1 MKTLRNFAFI
11 FSLTFSFF
19 AVNAFDASAQVQ
31 TSTPQ
36 IAKNTGDTK
45 LNQENKVTDSQ
56 SDSVN
61 DSAKEENQLSFA
73 VSNGNNAPKL
83 TRAGVQNSQTLPL
96 TLNEAIRK
104 ALENNNDI
112 EVSKNDVKIA
122 ESTLRSLLGIYD
134 GVFTFAPNLNR
145 SSTNGQ
151 SATTDFR
158 VNSDFTQKIKP
169 GGGSYSV
176 FLNNSRTEN
185 RFAQQQ
191 VTSGSS
197 SSGGAIFS
205 SSLGVTFTQPLFRN
219 FKIDSSRRQ
228 IKIQRKRVSQSDA
241 DFRRQAITVISQ
253 VQSAY
258 WDLVFALRN
267 QQNQVAN
274 VNLSRENLRQ
284 VEAKISAGSA
294 APLQKA
300 EVETEFANREGDL
313 LSATQQVSTAE
324 NRLKQLFLRDPN
336 ASEWLMQL
344 VPTDAPVI
352 SDEPVNVD
360 AAMKDAMEFR
370 PELSRLKLEKEINKI
385 DLDYY
390 KNLTKP
396 KIDLN
401 STFSLDGL
409 ASGNVNTNAFTTG
422 LFAVQTAGSETNSS
436 SYFYNLICRS
446 TLTPPP
452 NCSSIP
458 LVTIAG
464 SSSFLKG
471 GFNRSLANL
480 FRSDSPNFSIG
491 VTISFPFRNQT
502 AKADLATARYQTERI
517 DAQTR
522 SQEQAVVAEVRNAVQ
537 AVETARQRIATAI
550 RARENAEIQLE
561 GERKLFEVGRSTTF
575 FLFQRENALTNARN
589 AEIRAETDYNKALS
603 ELQRATSTTFQVNNI
618 QVDSPIRDQK

>member
-1 MKTLRNFAFI
+1 MKTLRFFAII
-11 FSLTFSFF
+11 FSLTVLFF
-19 AVNAFDASAQVQ
+19 GLNSVEIFGQVQ
-31 TSTPQ
+31 SSTPQ
-36 IAKNTGDTK
+36 IAKNTGETN
-45 LNQENKVTDSQ
+45 LNKENNENNPV
-56 SDSVN
+56 
-61 DSAKEENQLSFA
+61 KEENQPVFT
-73 VSNGNNAPKL
+73 VSNSTIAPKL
-83 TRAGVQNSQTLPL
+83 SRTGVQNSQTMPL
-96 TLNEAIRK
+96 TLNETIRK

-112 EVSKNDVKIA
+112 EVAKNDVKIA
-122 ESTLRSLLGIYD
+122 ESNLRSLLGIYD
-134 GVFTFAPNLNR
+134 AVFTFAPNLDRN
-145 SSTNGQ
+145 STNGQ

-158 VNSDFTQKIKP
+158 VNSDFTQQIKQ
-169 GGGSYSV
+169 GGGNFRV

-197 SSGGAIFS
+197 SSSGAIFS
-205 SSLGVTFTQPLFRN
+205 TSLGVTYTQPLWRN
-219 FKIDSSRRQ
+219 LKTDSSRRQ

-241 DFRRQAITVISQ
+241 DFRRQTILVVSQ
-253 VQSAY
+253 VQTAY

-300 EVETEFANREGDL
+300 EVETELANREGDL
-313 LSATQQVSTAE
+313 LNATQQVSTAE
-324 NRLKQLFLRDPN
+324 NRLKQLFLKDPN
-336 ASEWLMQL
+336 SSEWLVQL
-344 VPTDAPVI
+344 VPTDAPI
-352 SDEPVNVD
+352 LSDEPIELD

-385 DLDYY
+385 DLDFY

-396 KIDLN
+396 KIDLT

-409 ASGNVNTNAFTTG
+409 ATGNVNTNTFTSP
-422 LFAVQTAGSETNSS
+422 LFAIQTAGSETNSS

-452 NCSSIP
+452 NCTPIP
-458 LVTIAG
+458 TITVAG
-464 SSSFLKG
+464 SPSYLKG
-471 GFNRSLANL
+471 GFNRSFANL
-480 FRSDSPNFSIG
+480 FRSDAPNFTVG
-491 VTISFPFRNQT
+491 LTISFPLRNQT
-502 AKADLATARYQTERI
+502 AKADLVTARLQTERI

-522 SQEQAVVAEVRNAVQ
+522 SQEQAVVSEVRNAVQ
-537 AVETARQRIATAI
+537 AVETARQRISTAK

-575 FLFQRENALTNARN
+575 LLFQRENALTNSRN
-589 AEIRAETDYNKALS
+589 AEIRAETDYNIALS
-603 ELQRATSTTFQVNNI
+603 ELQRVTSTTFRINNI
-618 QVDSPIRDQK
+618 QVDSPMGDQK

>member
-1 MKTLRNFAFI
+1 MRTLRFYAII
-11 FSLTFSFF
+11 FSLIVSFF
-19 AVNAFDASAQVQ
+19 GLNSVEIYGQIQS
-31 TSTPQ
+31 TTPQ
-36 IAKNTGDTK
+36 IAKNNSEPKLNREINENDSVKDDKQPSLTVSNSTSPTK
-45 LNQENKVTDSQ
+45 LSRT
-56 SDSVN
+56 
-61 DSAKEENQLSFA
+61 
-73 VSNGNNAPKL
+73 
-83 TRAGVQNSQTLPL
+83 GVQNSQTMPL
-96 TLNEAIRK
+96 TLNETIRK

-112 EVSKNDVKIA
+112 EVAKNDVKIA
-122 ESTLRSLLGIYD
+122 ESNLRSILGIYD
-134 GVFTFAPNLNR
+134 GVFTFAPNLDRN
-145 SSTNGQ
+145 STNGQ

-158 VNSDFTQKIKP
+158 VNSDFTQQLKS
-169 GGGSYSV
+169 GGNYRV

-205 SSLGVTFTQPLFRN
+205 SSVGVTFTQPLWRN
-219 FKIDSSRRQ
+219 LKTDSNRRQ
-228 IKIQRKRVSQSDA
+228 IKIQRKRVAQSDS
-241 DFRRQAITVISQ
+241 DFRRQAILVISQ

-300 EVETEFANREGDL
+300 EVETELANREGDL
-313 LSATQQVSTAE
+313 LNATQQVSTAE

-336 ASEWLMQL
+336 SSEWQMQL
-344 VPTDAPVI
+344 VPTDTPVFNN
-352 SDEPVNVD
+352 EPVELD

-385 DLDYY
+385 DLEYF

-396 KIDLN
+396 KIDLT

-409 ASGNVNTNAFTTG
+409 ASGNVNTSSFTSS
-422 LFAVQTAGSETNSS
+422 LFAIQAAGTETNSS

-458 LVTIAG
+458 SITVAG
-464 SSSFLKG
+464 SPSYLKG
-471 GFNRSLANL
+471 GFNRSFANL
-480 FRSDSPNFSIG
+480 FRSDAPNFTIG
-491 VTISFPFRNQT
+491 VTISFPFKNQT
-502 AKADLATARYQTERI
+502 AKADLATARLQTERI

-522 SQEQAVVAEVRNAVQ
+522 SQEQSVVSEVRNAVQ
-537 AVETARQRIATAI
+537 AVETARQRISTAK
-550 RARENAEIQLE
+550 RARENAEIQLD

-575 FLFQRENALTNARN
+575 ILFQRENALTNARN
-589 AEIRAETDYNKALS
+589 SEIRAETDYNKALS
-603 ELQRATSTTFQVNNI
+603 ELQRVTSTTFQVNNI
-618 QVDSPIRDQK
+618 QVDSPVSNPK